1 MKLEALIIA
10 RAIEEQQE
18 MQSKNKA
25 AMTTKERDYVTRIKE
40 QPCVICDHPGPSE
53 AHEIRQG
60 HWWTSLPLCPDCHR
74 GSHNGIHGRQ
84 SMWKLKKLDELAA
97 LNLTIERMMG

>member
-1 MKLEALIIA
+1 
-10 RAIEEQQE
+10 

-25 AMTTKERDYVTRIKE
+25 AMTTKERAYVTRIKE

-74 GSHNGIHGRQ
+74 GNHNGIHGRQ
-84 SMWKLKKLDELAA
+84 SIWKLKKLDELAA
-97 LNLTIERMMG
+97 LNLTIERMNA